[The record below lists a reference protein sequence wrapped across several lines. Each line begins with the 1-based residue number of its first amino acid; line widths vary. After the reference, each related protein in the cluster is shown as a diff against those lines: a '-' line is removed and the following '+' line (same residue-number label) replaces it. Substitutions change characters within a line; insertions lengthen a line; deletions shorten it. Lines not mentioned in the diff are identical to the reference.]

1 MRERLITIDINEVN
15 FKILKYKQFDNNNIL
30 KVEITEKKKLID
42 LSEYSAYF
50 FFKLPSGEILQ
61 KNTTIE
67 DNKIKVFLDSGVFSE
82 SGRVKVEITLSNAE
96 QIVTTFTMYFEIEET
111 IDRNEAI
118 QSKPE
123 WDIISD
129 ILNGTGGTG
138 GSIDVSNKVDKEE
151 GKGLISLSEIERLA
165 NVDNYD
171 DTEIRELI
179 EEKADKEDLHEHE
192 NKDILDEITEEKI
205 EQWNKGGF
213 SGDYNDLINT
223 PIIPN
228 IEGLATETYVQNKI
242 AEAQLDGGE
251 VDLSNYATKD
261 ELHEHTNKDV
271 LDNITS
277 EKVNDWDNKSEF
289 DGDYNSLTNKPTIPS
304 LEGYATETYVK
315 NEIANAQ
322 LNSDDNEV
330 DLSGFATKDELNAKA
345 DVEDIP
351 TKVSQLENDSNYLT
365 SVPSEYIT
373 ETELNDKGYLTE
385 HQDISGKVDK
395 EEGKSLIADSEIERL
410 ANVDNYTHPST
421 HNATMITE
429 DESHRFVTDTE
440 KALWNNKEEKNH
452 THEELHEHANKD
464 ILDDITSNK
473 IDEWDNKSEFDGDY
487 NSLTNKPT
495 IPTRVSQLTNDGI
508 YATETYVQNKIAEA
522 QLSGEEVDLSGF
534 ATKDEL
540 NAKADVE
547 DIPTKVSQLEN
558 DKGYLTEHIN
568 IDGKVDKV
576 EGKSLISD
584 SEIERLANVDN
595 YTHPSTHNATMI
607 TEDETHRFVTD
618 EERNYWNNKEE
629 KNHTHEELHEH
640 DNKNILDNI
649 TSEKVNDWDNKSE
662 FDGDYNSL
670 TNKPTIP
677 TKVSE
682 LENDNN
688 YLTSIPSEYVTETEL
703 NNKGYLT
710 EHQDLSDYATKDDL
724 KTKADTD
731 DIPTKV
737 SQLENDKGYLTE
749 HINID
754 GKVDKEDGKGL
765 ISLSEIERLANVD
778 NYTHPSTHN
787 ATMITEDENHRFVT
801 DEEKELWNNK
811 SEFDGDY
818 NSLTNKPTIPSIEG
832 LATETYVENEINK
845 KINVD
850 LISNSINETVLTLTN
865 DRYQVAEIVDG
876 TTIALPVV
884 ETYTEI
890 HLFFTTTSDIT
901 ITMPNGIKYQKIPT
915 ITADKTYEFIFTYT
929 NADINWVFGYIEYT
943 N

>member
-30 KVEITEKKKLID
+30 KVEITEKKKLIN
-42 LSEYSAYF
+42 LSGYSAYF

-129 ILNGTGGTG
+129 ILNGSGGSD
-138 GSIDVSNKVDKEE
+138 GSIDLSGKVDKEE

-223 PIIPN
+223 PIIPS

-304 LEGYATETYVK
+304 LAGYATESYVK

-330 DLSGFATKDELNAKA
+330 DLSGYATKDELNAKA

-351 TKVSQLENDSNYLT
+351 TKVSQLENDSKYLT

-395 EEGKSLIADSEIERL
+395 EDGKGLISTSEIERL
-410 ANVDNYTHPST
+410 KNVDNYTHPST

-429 DESHRFVTDTE
+429 DESHRFVTDEE

-452 THEELHEHANKD
+452 THKELHEHANKD
-464 ILDDITSNK
+464 ILDDITSDK

-508 YATETYVQNKIAEA
+508 YATETYVRNKIAEA
-522 QLSGEEVDLSGF
+522 QLSGEEVDLSGY

-568 IDGKVDKV
+568 IDGKVDKE

-607 TEDETHRFVTD
+607 TEDETHRFITD

-629 KNHTHEELHEH
+629 KNHTHEELHTH
-640 DNKNILDNI
+640 NNKNVLDDI
-649 TSEKVNDWDNKSE
+649 TSEKVNDWDSKSE

-670 TNKPTIP
+670 INKP
-677 TKVSE
+677 
-682 LENDNN
+682 
-688 YLTSIPSEYVTETEL
+688 SIP
-703 NNKGYLT
+703 N
-710 EHQDLSDYATKDDL
+710 
-724 KTKADTD
+724 
-731 DIPTKV
+731 
-737 SQLENDKGYLTE
+737 
-749 HINID
+749 
-754 GKVDKEDGKGL
+754 
-765 ISLSEIERLANVD
+765 
-778 NYTHPSTHN
+778 
-787 ATMITEDENHRFVT
+787 
-801 DEEKELWNNK
+801 
-811 SEFDGDY
+811 
-818 NSLTNKPTIPSIEG
+818 IEG
-832 LATETYVENEINK
+832 LATKEYVQNEINNK
-845 KINVD
+845 LNVD
-850 LISNSINETVLTLTN
+850 LISNSIEGTVLTLTN

-876 TTIALPVV
+876 TTIVLPVV

-890 HLFFTTTSDIT
+890 HLFFTTISDIT
-901 ITMPNGIKYQKIPT
+901 IIMPNGIKYQKIPT
-915 ITADKTYEFIFTYT
+915 IITDKTYEFIFTYT
-929 NADINWVFGYIEYT
+929 NTDMNWVFGYIEYT

>member
-1 MRERLITIDINEVN
+1 MRERLITIDINKVN

-30 KVEITEKKKLID
+30 KVEITEKEKLID
-42 LSEYSAYF
+42 LSGYSAYF

-138 GSIDVSNKVDKEE
+138 GTGGSIDISNKVDKEE

-179 EEKADKEDLHEHE
+179 KEKADKEDLHEHE

-213 SGDYNDLINT
+213 SGDYNDLINKPT
-223 PIIPN
+223 IPS
-228 IEGLATETYVQNKI
+228 IEGLATESYDKNEI
-242 AEAQLDGGE
+242 ANAQLDGGD
-251 VDLSNYATKD
+251 VDLSGYATKD
-261 ELHEHTNKDV
+261 DLHEHTNKNI

-304 LEGYATETYVK
+304 IEG
-315 NEIANAQ
+315 
-322 LNSDDNEV
+322 L
-330 DLSGFATKDELNAKA
+330 
-345 DVEDIP
+345 
-351 TKVSQLENDSNYLT
+351 
-365 SVPSEYIT
+365 
-373 ETELNDKGYLTE
+373 
-385 HQDISGKVDK
+385 
-395 EEGKSLIADSEIERL
+395 
-410 ANVDNYTHPST
+410 
-421 HNATMITE
+421 
-429 DESHRFVTDTE
+429 
-440 KALWNNKEEKNH
+440 
-452 THEELHEHANKD
+452 
-464 ILDDITSNK
+464 
-473 IDEWDNKSEFDGDY
+473 
-487 NSLTNKPT
+487 
-495 IPTRVSQLTNDGI
+495 
-508 YATETYVQNKIAEA
+508 ATETYVQNKIAEA

-558 DKGYLTEHIN
+558 DSNYLTSIPSEYVTETELNDKGYLTEHID
-568 IDGKVDKV
+568 ISGKVDKE
-576 EGKSLISD
+576 EGKGLISL

-595 YTHPSTHNATMI
+595 YIHPNNHNATMI
-607 TEDETHRFVTD
+607 IEDENHRFVTD
-618 EERNYWNNKEE
+618 IEKENWNNKEE
-629 KNHTHEELHEH
+629 KNHTHEELHTH
-640 DNKNILDNI
+640 NNKNVLDNI

-677 TKVSE
+677 
-682 LENDNN
+682 
-688 YLTSIPSEYVTETEL
+688 
-703 NNKGYLT
+703 
-710 EHQDLSDYATKDDL
+710 
-724 KTKADTD
+724 
-731 DIPTKV
+731 
-737 SQLENDKGYLTE
+737 
-749 HINID
+749 
-754 GKVDKEDGKGL
+754 
-765 ISLSEIERLANVD
+765 
-778 NYTHPSTHN
+778 
-787 ATMITEDENHRFVT
+787 
-801 DEEKELWNNK
+801 
-811 SEFDGDY
+811 
-818 NSLTNKPTIPSIEG
+818 SIEG
-832 LATETYVENEINK
+832 LATKDYVENEINK

-850 LISNSINETVLTLTN
+850 LISNPISGTVLTLTN
-865 DRYQVAEIVDG
+865 DRYQMAEIVDG
-876 TTIALPVV
+876 TTIVLPVV

-901 ITMPNGIKYQKIPT
+901 IIMPNGIKYQKIPT
-915 ITADKTYEFIFTYT
+915 IIADKTYEFIFTYT
-929 NADINWVFGYIEYT
+929 NVGINWVFGYIEYI